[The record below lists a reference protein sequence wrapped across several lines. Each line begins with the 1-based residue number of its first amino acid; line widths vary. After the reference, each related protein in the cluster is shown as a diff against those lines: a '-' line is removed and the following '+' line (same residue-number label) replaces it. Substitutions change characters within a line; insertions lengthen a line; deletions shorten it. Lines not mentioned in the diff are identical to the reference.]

1 MTIDVVDMEGP
12 VVAESAEAITTT
24 TAEAEM
30 PGADLTEL
38 LVDLLPGFE
47 GAGRAL
53 TLADRR
59 SRLGPA
65 CAVCGDLLQDSLGE
79 VVPDVPAVADVRRV
93 RQGAADGLG
102 VGAGAVSAHDFDAR
116 MLAQPGLERAGLPIG

>member
-12 VVAESAEAITTT
+12 VVVESAEAM
-24 TAEAEM
+24 M
-30 PGADLTEL
+30 PGADLTEQ

-65 CAVCGDLLQDSLGE
+65 CAVCGDLLQDRLGE

>member
-12 VVAESAEAITTT
+12 VVVESAEAM
-24 TAEAEM
+24 M
-30 PGADLTEL
+30 PGADLTEQ

-65 CAVCGDLLQDSLGE
+65 CAVCGDLLQDRLGE
-79 VVPDVPAVADVRRV
+79 VVPDVPAVADLRRV